1 MYMYVITCGTC
12 VECLFQHV
20 FFFLLCLLSYVF
32 FFFSLT
38 ATFEP
43 PLLTVTACNQSLCI
57 SLGAPADKLYSI
69 YNSFKFYYRLMVSSE
84 DRAEVR
90 EQTCHGLI
98 WVN

>member
-1 MYMYVITCGTC
+1 MYVITC
-12 VECLFQHV
+12 VDCLFQHV
-20 FFFLLCLLSYVF
+20 FFSFMSFVLCLFL
-32 FFFSLT
+32 FSLT
-38 ATFEP
+38 GTFEP
-43 PLLTVTACNQSLCI
+43 PLLKVAVCNQSLCI
-57 SLGAPADKLYSI
+57 SLRAPADKLYSI